1 MIHHGNPVSR
11 GIAAGPVF
19 LYQPFTAAVSEA
31 LLEESAVSE
40 ALNKYENAK
49 KNAESELKAIRA
61 RLETSDPEKAK
72 IFSAHIDILFDEAM
86 DCDIRELIECDRYSP
101 DRAIDEVF
109 EKYARILG
117 KSPDPLIKE
126 RASDIRDV
134 KTRLI
139 RVWNGVAEKNLSSL
153 PAPAVIVVHDLLPS
167 DTATLDRKNV
177 LAIVTEIGGS
187 TSHSAII
194 ARSYGIPAILGVEN
208 ATTHFSQGETVIADA
223 LTGQVISNPTQE
235 QLADCDEKRS
245 RFLAQQAKINSYMEK
260 EAVTPDGVRVDIE
273 LNLASVSEQSLEGA
287 KCTDGVGLFRTEF
300 LYMGRDTLPTEEE
313 QFEIYREVLTKFGD
327 RPVTLRTLDIG
338 GDKKLDCL
346 NLPHEENPF
355 LGNRALR
362 LCFERPDIFRTQ
374 LRAAYRASVY
384 GNLWIMFPMVAS
396 MDDIRR
402 AKQVVAEVKAE
413 LTKEGIAFSPDVKLG
428 IMIEIPSIALLADF
442 AAKEVDFASIGTN
455 DLCQYTMAVD
465 RLNPAVSEY
474 YQSYNPALFRLIHI
488 AAKSFIDNGKPVC
501 VCGELGG
508 DRLGAAVLMGLGVRK
523 LSMSISS
530 VAQTR
535 KLVNELEMKKAAEI
549 AAKVLDLSTAQE
561 VEKYLNEALKDI
573 LL

>member
-1 MIHHGNPVSR
+1 MIYHGNPVSK

-19 LYQPFTAAVSEA
+19 LYRPFTAAVSETPLQEGA
-31 LLEESAVSE
+31 AAE
-40 ALNKYENAK
+40 ALTKYEAAR
-49 KNAESELKAIRA
+49 KNAETELNAIRT
-61 RLETSDPEKAK
+61 RLQSADPEKAK
-72 IFSAHIDILFDEAM
+72 IFTAHIDILFDEAM
-86 DCDIRELIECDRYSP
+86 DGDIRELIENDRYSP

-139 RVWNGVAEKNLSSL
+139 RVWNGVPEKNLSSL
-153 PAPAVIVVHDLLPS
+153 PSPAVIVVHDLLPS

-194 ARSYGIPAILGVEN
+194 ARSYGIPAVLGVEN
-208 ATTHFSQGETVIADA
+208 ATEHFSQGETVIADA
-223 LTGQVISNPTQE
+223 LSGQVISEPTAE
-235 QLADCDEKRS
+235 QLADCAEKRR
-245 RFLAQQAKINSYMEK
+245 RFLAQQAQINAYRNK

-300 LYMGRDTLPTEEE
+300 LYLGRDSLPTEEE
-313 QFEIYREVLTKFGD
+313 QFAIYREILTKFGD
-327 RPVTLRTLDIG
+327 RPVTLRTLDVG

-362 LCFERPDIFRTQ
+362 LCFDRPDIFRTQ
-374 LRAAYRASVY
+374 LRAAFRASVY

-402 AKQVVAEVKAE
+402 AKQAVSQVKEE
-413 LTKEGIAFSPDVKLG
+413 LTGEGIAFSPDVKLG
-428 IMIEIPSIALLADF
+428 IMIEIPSVALLADF
-442 AAKEVDFASIGTN
+442 AAKEVDFASVGTN

-465 RLNPAVSEY
+465 RLNPAVSQY
-474 YQSYNPALFRLIHI
+474 YQSYNPALFRLIHT
-488 AAKSFIDNGKPVC
+488 AAKSFLENGKPVC

-535 KLVNELEMKKAAEI
+535 KLVNELPMKKAREI
-549 AAKVLDLSTAQE
+549 AEKVLALSTAKE
-561 VEKYLNEALKDI
+561 VEQYLNDALKDI
-573 LL
+573 LS

>member
-1 MIHHGNPVSR
+1 MIYHGNPVSK

-19 LYQPFTAAVSEA
+19 LYQPFTAAVSED
-31 LLEESAVSE
+31 LLEESAVPE
-40 ALNKYENAK
+40 ALMKYEAAR
-49 KNAESELKAIRA
+49 KNAEAELKAIHA
-61 RLETSDPEKAK
+61 RLQSADPEKAK
-72 IFSAHIDILFDEAM
+72 IFTAHIDILFDEAM
-86 DCDIRELIECDRYSP
+86 DGDIREQIENNRCPP
-101 DRAIDEVF
+101 DRAIAEVF

-117 KSPDPLIKE
+117 KAPDPLIKE

-139 RVWNGVAEKNLSSL
+139 RVWNGVPEKNLSSL

-194 ARSYGIPAILGVEN
+194 ARSYGIPAILGVDK
-208 ATTHFSQGETVIADA
+208 ATEYFSQGETVIADA
-223 LTGQVISNPTQE
+223 LIGQVISEPTEE
-235 QLADCDEKRS
+235 QLSGCAEKRR
-245 RFLAQQAKINSYMEK
+245 RFLAQQDRINAFINQ
-260 EAVTPDGVRVDIE
+260 EAVTPDRVRVEIE
-273 LNLASVSEQSLEGA
+273 LNLASVSEQAVEGE
-287 KCTDGVGLFRTEF
+287 KYTDGVGLFRTEF
-300 LYMGRDTLPTEEE
+300 LYLGRDSLPTEEE
-313 QFEIYREVLTKFGD
+313 QFEIYRAVLTKFGG

-338 GDKKLDCL
+338 GDKKLSCL

-362 LCFERPDIFRTQ
+362 LCFDRPDIFRAQ
-374 LRAAYRASVY
+374 LRAAFRASVY

-396 MDDIRR
+396 MDDIFR
-402 AKQVVAEVKAE
+402 AKQAVSEVKKE
-413 LTKEGIAFSPDVKLG
+413 LADENIAFSPDVKLG

-465 RLNPAVSEY
+465 RLNPAVNEY
-474 YQSYNPALFRLIHI
+474 YQSYNPALFRLIHL
-488 AAKSFIDNGKPVC
+488 AAKSFLENGKPVC

-508 DRLGAAVLMGLGVRK
+508 DRLGATVLMGLGVRK

-530 VAQTR
+530 VAQIR
-535 KLVNELEMKKAAEI
+535 KLVNELPMKKAEQI
-549 AAKVLDLSTAQE
+549 AANVLALSSAKEAEQ
-561 VEKYLNEALKDI
+561 YLNSALKEI
-573 LL
+573 LS

>member
-1 MIHHGNPVSR
+1 MIYHGNPVSK

-19 LYQPFTAAVSEA
+19 LYQPFTAAVSGD
-31 LLEESAVSE
+31 LLEESAVPE
-40 ALNKYENAK
+40 ALNKYEAAR
-49 KNAESELKAIRA
+49 KNAESELKAIHA
-61 RLETSDPEKAK
+61 RLQSADPEKAK
-72 IFSAHIDILFDEAM
+72 IFTAHIDILFDEAM
-86 DCDIRELIECDRYSP
+86 DGDIREQIENNRCPP
-101 DRAIDEVF
+101 DRAIAEVF

-117 KSPDPLIKE
+117 KAPDPLIKE

-139 RVWNGVAEKNLSSL
+139 RVWNGVPEKNLSSL

-194 ARSYGIPAILGVEN
+194 ARSYGIPAVLGVDK
-208 ATTHFSQGETVIADA
+208 ATEHFSQGETVIADA
-223 LTGQVISNPTQE
+223 LTGQVISEPTEE
-235 QLADCDEKRS
+235 QLRSCTEKRR
-245 RFLAQQAKINSYMEK
+245 RFLAQQDQINAFINQ

-273 LNLASVSEQSLEGA
+273 LNLASVSEQALEGE
-287 KCTDGVGLFRTEF
+287 KYTDGVGLFRTEF
-300 LYMGRDTLPTEEE
+300 LYLGRDSLPTEEE
-313 QFEIYREVLTKFGD
+313 QFEIYRAVLTKFGG

-338 GDKKLDCL
+338 GDKKLGCL

-362 LCFERPDIFRTQ
+362 LCFDRPDIFLTQ
-374 LRAAYRASVY
+374 LRAAFRASVY

-396 MDDIRR
+396 MDDIFR
-402 AKQVVAEVKAE
+402 AKQAVFEVKKE
-413 LTKEGIAFSPDVKLG
+413 LTDENIAFSPDVKLG

-465 RLNPAVSEY
+465 RLNPAVNEY
-474 YQSYNPALFRLIHI
+474 YQSYNPALFRLIHL
-488 AAKSFIDNGKPVC
+488 AAKSFLEKGKPVC

-530 VAQTR
+530 VAQIR
-535 KLVNELEMKKAAEI
+535 KLVNELPMKKAEQI
-549 AAKVLDLSTAQE
+549 AANVLAFSSAKEAEQ
-561 VEKYLNEALKDI
+561 YLNSVLKEI
-573 LL
+573 LS

>member
-1 MIHHGNPVSR
+1 MNYHGNPVSR

-19 LYQPFTAAVSEA
+19 LYQPFTAAVSDVPIE
-31 LLEESAVSE
+31 
-40 ALNKYENAK
+40 ENAVGRAIGDYEAARH
-49 KNAESELKAIRA
+49 NARNELETIRA
-61 RLETSDPEKAK
+61 RLAASDLEKAK
-72 IFSAHIDILFDEAM
+72 IFTAHIDILFDEAM
-86 DCDIRELIECDRYSP
+86 DGDIRELIEQERCSP
-101 DRAIDEVF
+101 DRAIDEVY
-109 EKYARILG
+109 EKYAKILG

-139 RVWNGVAEKNLSSL
+139 RVWNGVPEKNLSSL
-153 PAPAVIVVHDLLPS
+153 PSPAVIVVHDLLPS
-167 DTATLDRKNV
+167 DTATLDRENV

-194 ARSYGIPAILGVEN
+194 ARSYGIPAILGVEK
-208 ATTHFSQGETVIADA
+208 AMDRFTQGETVIVDA
-223 LTGQVISNPTQE
+223 LTGEVITRPTEQ
-235 QLADCDEKRS
+235 QLADCAEKHRQFAD
-245 RFLAQQAKINSYMEK
+245 RQTQLHAFMEK

-273 LNLASVSEQSLEGA
+273 LNLASVGEQELEGS

-300 LYMGRDTLPTEEE
+300 LYLGRDTLPTEDE
-313 QFEIYREVLTKFGD
+313 QFEIYRTVLTKFGN
-327 RPVTLRTLDIG
+327 RPVTLRTLDVG

-362 LCFERPDIFRTQ
+362 LCFDRPDIFQTQ
-374 LRAAYRASVY
+374 LRAAFRASVY
-384 GNLWIMFPMVAS
+384 GNLWIMFPMVGS

-402 AKQVVAEVKAE
+402 AKQAVSDVKKE
-413 LTKEGIAFSPDVKLG
+413 LTAEGIAFSPDVKIG
-428 IMIEIPSIALLADF
+428 IMIEIPSIALMADF
-442 AAKEVDFASIGTN
+442 AAQEVDFASIGTN

-465 RLNPAVSEY
+465 RLNPAVSRY
-474 YQSYNPALFRLIHI
+474 YQSYSPALFRLVKH
-488 AAKSFIDNGKPVC
+488 AADMFIKNSKPIC

-508 DRLGAAVLMGLGVRK
+508 DRLGAAVLIGLGVRK

-535 KLVNELEMKKAAEI
+535 KLVNELPMKKAEEI
-549 AAKVLDLSTAQE
+549 AAKALSLSKAQE
-561 VEKYLNEALKDI
+561 VEQYLNDSLKDI
-573 LL
+573 LS

>member
-1 MIHHGNPVSR
+1 MIYHGNPVSK
-11 GIAAGPVF
+11 GIAAGADF
-19 LYQPFTAAVSEA
+19 HYRPFNAAVSETPLQEGA
-31 LLEESAVSE
+31 AAE
-40 ALNKYENAK
+40 ALTKYEAAR
-49 KNAESELKAIRA
+49 KNAETELNAIRT
-61 RLETSDPEKAK
+61 RLQSADPEKAK
-72 IFSAHIDILFDEAM
+72 IFTAHIDILFDEAM
-86 DCDIRELIECDRYSP
+86 DGDIRELIENDRYSP

-139 RVWNGVAEKNLSSL
+139 RVWNGVPEKNLSSL
-153 PAPAVIVVHDLLPS
+153 PSPAVIVVHDLLPS

-194 ARSYGIPAILGVEN
+194 ARSYGIPAVLGVEN
-208 ATTHFSQGETVIADA
+208 ATEHFSQGETVIADA
-223 LTGQVISNPTQE
+223 LSGQVISEPTAE
-235 QLADCDEKRS
+235 QLADCAEKRR
-245 RFLAQQAKINSYMEK
+245 RFLAQQAQINAYRNK

-300 LYMGRDTLPTEEE
+300 LYLGRDSLPTEEE
-313 QFEIYREVLTKFGD
+313 QFAIYREILTKFGD
-327 RPVTLRTLDIG
+327 RPVTLRTLDVG

-362 LCFERPDIFRTQ
+362 LCFDRPDIFRTQ
-374 LRAAYRASVY
+374 LRAAFRASVY

-402 AKQVVAEVKAE
+402 AKQAVSQVKEE
-413 LTKEGIAFSPDVKLG
+413 LTGEGIAFSPDVKLG
-428 IMIEIPSIALLADF
+428 IMIEIPSVALLADF
-442 AAKEVDFASIGTN
+442 AAKEVDFASVGTN

-465 RLNPAVSEY
+465 RLNPAVSQY
-474 YQSYNPALFRLIHI
+474 YQSYNPALFRLIHT
-488 AAKSFIDNGKPVC
+488 AAKSFLENGKPVC

-535 KLVNELEMKKAAEI
+535 KLVNELPMKKAREI
-549 AAKVLDLSTAQE
+549 AEKVLALSTAKE
-561 VEKYLNEALKDI
+561 VEQYLNDALKDI
-573 LL
+573 LS